1 MSNYIYSHINDDNY
15 DDRDNDYEY
24 HGNDGVDDDDRA
36 VNYDDC
42 YGD

>member
-1 MSNYIYSHINDDNY
+1 MSNYIYNHINDNYY

>member
-1 MSNYIYSHINDDNY
+1 MSNYIYNHINDDNHGY
-15 DDRDNDYEY
+15 DNDYEY

-36 VNYDDC
+36 VGYDDC

>member
-1 MSNYIYSHINDDNY
+1 MSNYIYNHNDDYNY

-36 VNYDDC
+36 VDYDDC